1 MFDVFFH
8 LVWFNVYRL
17 SGRQIVSL
25 PIAVY
30 RERERR
36 GRGEWEVK
44 KGRELGGSEMVRIFW
59 TA

>member
-44 KGRELGGSEMVRIFW
+44 KGRELGGSEMVRIF
-59 TA
+59 